1 MLQIRNLNS
10 FDKDV
15 ENLRKQGKNLVRFFA
30 AIDMIAN
37 GDVLP
42 ERFHDH
48 PLSGNWEGYR
58 DCHIAPDWILTY
70 KIDKENNEVVLV
82 CVRTESHAE
91 LKLE

>member
-1 MLQIRNLNS
+1 MNVRFSTACQRDLKRL
-10 FDKDV
+10 K
-15 ENLRKQGKNLVRFFA
+15 KQGKNLVRFFA

-58 DCHIAPDWILTY
+58 DCHIAPDWILIY

-82 CVRTESHAE
+82 CVRTGSHAE